1 MSDALARLQR
11 TLGYQFSDLDWL
23 RLALTHRSVS
33 GRRNN
38 ERLEFL
44 GDGLLNFVIADC
56 LYLQFPQEDEGRLS
70 RLRATLVR
78 QDSLAIIAREW
89 SLGDYLVMGSGELK
103 SGGFRRESIL
113 SDTVEAV
120 IGAIYRDGETL
131 PNMIEHM
138 RRWYG
143 ERLSAIVVGDGLKD
157 PKSRLQE
164 WLQARRLGLPHYEV
178 LTVSGEAHEQFF
190 QVRCDV
196 VQTSPSQPAFS
207 TEGRG
212 VSRRFAEQEAASK
225 ALEIILPPAKLGL
238 RTGPLTPPLGH

>member
-1 MSDALARLQR
+1 MIDALARLQR
-11 TLGYQFSDLDWL
+11 TIGYEFRDLDWL

-44 GDGLLNFVIADC
+44 GDGLLNFAVADS

-103 SGGFRRESIL
+103 SGGYRRESIL

-120 IGAIYRDGETL
+120 IGAMHRDGEPMPEMT
-131 PNMIEHM
+131 EHI

-143 ERLSAIVVGDGLKD
+143 ERLTAIVVGDGLKD

-164 WLQARRLGLPHYEV
+164 WLQARRLDLPHYEV
-178 LTVSGEAHEQFF
+178 LLVTGEAHDQFF
-190 QVRCDV
+190 KVRCDV
-196 VQTSPSQPAFS
+196 PEISPTQPAFS
-207 TEGRG
+207 TEGNG
-212 VSRRFAEQEAASK
+212 VSRRFAEQEAANM
-225 ALEIILPPAKLGL
+225 ALQKILPPAKLGL
-238 RTGPLTPPLGH
+238 RTGPSKPTSGQ

>member
-1 MSDALARLQR
+1 MTDPLARFQR
-11 TLGYQFSDLDWL
+11 ILGYQFEDAQWL
-23 RLALTHRSVS
+23 KLALTHRSVS

-56 LYLQFPQEDEGRLS
+56 LYLQFPDQDEGRLS

-89 SLGDYLVMGSGELK
+89 QLGDFLLMGSGELK

-113 SDTVEAV
+113 ADGVEAV
-120 IGAIYRDGETL
+120 IGAMHRDGVSL
-131 PNMIEHM
+131 PDMQAHI

-143 ERLSAIVVGDGLKD
+143 DRLLALQAGDTLKD
-157 PKSRLQE
+157 AKSRLQE
-164 WLQARRLGLPHYEV
+164 WLQARKRPLPQYEV
-178 LTVSGEAHEQFF
+178 LSITGEAHDQHFH
-190 QVRCDV
+190 VRCV
-196 VQTSPSQPAFS
+196 VGPDETGKTAAAAVI

-212 VSRRFAEQEAASK
+212 PSRRIAEQEAAAV
-225 ALEIILPPAKLGL
+225 ALASLQD
-238 RTGPLTPPLGH
+238 TGSQHGQQ

>member
-1 MSDALARLQR
+1 MTDALARLQR
-11 TLGYQFSDLDWL
+11 TIGYQFQDLDWL

-44 GDGLLNFVIADC
+44 GDGLLNFVVADS
-56 LYLQFPQEDEGRLS
+56 LFLQFPQEDEGRLS

-103 SGGFRRESIL
+103 SGGYRRESIL

-120 IGAIYRDGETL
+120 IGAMHRDGEPL
-131 PNMIEHM
+131 PAMMAHIQ
-138 RRWYG
+138 RWYG
-143 ERLSAIVVGDGLKD
+143 DRLSHIVVGDSLKD

-164 WLQARRLGLPHYEV
+164 WLQARRLELPQYEV
-178 LTVSGEAHEQFF
+178 LSVTGEAHDQFF
-190 QVRCDV
+190 CVRCDV
-196 VQTSPSQPAFS
+196 PAQAGQPAFS
-207 TEGRG
+207 TEGSG
-212 VSRRFAEQEAASK
+212 VSRRCAEQEAANA
-225 ALEIILPPAKLGL
+225 ALQRLLPPAKLGL
-238 RTGPLTPPLGH
+238 RTGPTSPSSGQ